1 MNTGVVLTL
10 QGQTGRPR
18 EGRSGPSAAVPASR
32 FLSGVEVVLCPRAA
46 NAREQL
52 CPGGAHACLLL
63 QTAEVL
69 RARSPC
75 SSSLTGNLLEM
86 HVLRPSCTFGAETL
100 EAGVS
105 SLF

>member
-52 CPGGAHACLLL
+52 CPGGTRMFAAADSRGS
-63 QTAEVL
+63 QGEV
-69 RARSPC
+69 PC

>member
-1 MNTGVVLTL
+1 MTGTPAFWKRMGRNSAGQEIVPLPGRKWRGWRWCCVL
-10 QGQTGRPR
+10 GPR
-18 EGRSGPSAAVPASR
+18 MH
-32 FLSGVEVVLCPRAA
+32 A
-46 NAREQL
+46 NSCVR
-52 CPGGAHACLLL
+52 GAHAYLLL

>member
-46 NAREQL
+46 NTREQL
-52 CPGGAHACLLL
+52 CPGGTRMFAAADSRGSQGEVPVQQQPHWELARNACSQALLH
-63 QTAEVL
+63 L
-69 RARSPC
+69 RSRN
-75 SSSLTGNLLEM
+75 TG
-86 HVLRPSCTFGAETL
+86 G
-100 EAGVS
+100 GGQ
-105 SLF
+105 